1 VIDVRALCALALRAV
16 IVWLSTPFLRF
27 LGAVERLADH
37 LEAPPLPSRPVATDP
52 ARRRQSFAIFLPWFV
67 TGSVMVTLAWWAV

>member
-1 VIDVRALCALALRAV
+1 MIDVRALCALALRAV

-37 LEAPPLPSRPVATDP
+37 LEAPTLPRRLVATDH
-52 ARRRQSFAIFLPWFV
+52 ARRRQSFEVFLAWFV
-67 TGSVMVTLAWWAV
+67 TGSVMVALAWWAV